1 MVREY
6 SVVFSANS
14 LLFLVFGLFNFALK
28 ILFVLL
34 CNEKQHTPRI
44 IKALKTDVHR
54 NHKQ

>member
-6 SVVFSANS
+6 AVFFSVNS
-14 LLFLVFGLFNFALK
+14 LPSLVFGLFYFAFK

-34 CNEKQHTPRI
+34 HNEKRHTPRI
-44 IKALKTDVHR
+44 INALKTDVHR